1 MIRKIFIFSVFILC
15 LLLFAGCGGGGGK
28 SPKDPPKPSNPEVE
42 QFLSAYETAVEAY
55 DKAGVLNCLSD
66 TFNLRITEGGREY
79 DKDKTKLAGELSDTA
94 PGGGYALDLQ
104 LDAPNY
110 SNQTATTITVTQ
122 TFAVYEQ
129 NASLP
134 KTKTDNGT
142 ITWQLDMSSGT
153 WKAAAMHIVY

>member
-15 LLLFAGCGGGGGK
+15 LLLFAGCGGGK
-28 SPKDPPKPSNPEVE
+28 SNIDPPKPSNPEVE

-55 DKAGVLNCLSD
+55 DKAGILNCLSD

-79 DKDKTKLAGELSDTA
+79 DKDKTTLAGELRDTA

-129 NASLP
+129 NASLS
-134 KTKTDNGT
+134 KTKTDGGT
-142 ITWQLDMSSGT
+142 ITWQLDKSSGT